1 MTDLLNNFIRG
12 HERLIEAA
20 RQELVRLESTSPT
33 AGFDL
38 PKKMLVQMKL
48 LAKLEGRLAAAKR
61 YKEWSAWAARDRV
74 FEKGL

>member
-1 MTDLLNNFIRG
+1 MTDLLNNFIHG

-20 RQELVRLESTSPT
+20 RQEIVRLESTSPA

-38 PKKMLVQMKL
+38 PKEMLTQMKR

-61 YKEWSAWAARDRV
+61 YQEWSACAARDRV
-74 FEKGL
+74 FGEA

>member
-1 MTDLLNNFIRG
+1 MTNLLNDFIRS
-12 HERLIEAA
+12 HERLIDQC
-20 RQELVRLESTSPT
+20 RQEIVRLESTSPA

-38 PKKMLVQMKL
+38 PKEMLAQMKR

-61 YKEWSAWAARDRV
+61 YKEWSAQVVRDHV